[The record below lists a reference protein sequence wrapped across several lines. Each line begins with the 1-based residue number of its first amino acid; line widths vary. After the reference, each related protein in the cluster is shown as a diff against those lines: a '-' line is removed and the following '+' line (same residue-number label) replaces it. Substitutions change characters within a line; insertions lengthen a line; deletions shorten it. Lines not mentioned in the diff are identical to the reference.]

1 MTGMIGIIGDHAAR
15 YTWFSQCLAA
25 LEKPE
30 GTVVEW
36 RVGANRGAMR
46 NELAHAC
53 LDQGCDW
60 IFFIDDDQAFHRGVL
75 NRLLAHEQPVVSGLI
90 VGRKAPFLPTAYA
103 DKMGG
108 RYRPLDL
115 RSVGGNNLVAVAA
128 VGTGGLLVRSEALRQ
143 LDPSVH
149 WFYYSEALG
158 EDLYFCER
166 LTDAGVQIVVDTG
179 CRIGHIAPAAVF
191 PTFNGEWGV
200 QFQFADGTTTNMW
213 EE

>member
-1 MTGMIGIIGDHAAR
+1 VAGLIGIIGDHAAR

-46 NELAHAC
+46 DELAHAC
-53 LDQGCDW
+53 LDQGHDW

-103 DKMGG
+103 DKVEG

-115 RSVGGNNLVAVAA
+115 RSVGANNLVVVAA
-128 VGTGGLLVRSEALRQ
+128 AGTGGLLVRSEAL
-143 LDPSVH
+143 LKLKHGEP
-149 WFYYSEALG
+149 WFVYSEALG
-158 EDLYFCER
+158 EDLFFCER
-166 LTDAGVQIVVDTG
+166 LTEAGVRILVDTG

-191 PTFNGEWGV
+191 PTFDDEWGV
-200 QFQFADGTTTNMW
+200 QFQFADGTTTDMW
-213 EE
+213 RA